1 MKIVILNLNSSYT
14 FFKLLRSTSD
24 TTEFSTVV
32 NCGTIIAIELQNIS
46 WLHMETLYPFPPLH
60 QLRSTTACILPLFP
74 DCFVGFTDM
83 ESHSV
88 AIHGWLLSLDTM
100 FSKFIHVACISIS
113 FPFYHHVI
121 FHCVDTPHFLYPF
134 IRWWTFRSFPI
145 FGYMNNFASI
155 YKFCVDMSSIFLHYK
170 HLEQRCWVR
179 WWLNVLYKEWEMLNT
194 LLHDSEFLYVFLS
207 REAVTRQQ
215 KPLSPQWQLV
225 LRLVGCLPGSSPV
238 RCE

>member
-1 MKIVILNLNSSYT
+1 MATVPWSNGFPIPEKQSPPFKIHRLLTSQALRSYLPLCATWLVKLFCWVHMKIVILNLNSSYT

-74 DCFVGFTDM
+74 VCFGGFTDM

-88 AIHGWLLSLDTM
+88 AICGWLLSLDTM

-121 FHCVDTPHFLYPF
+121 FHCVDTPHFVYPF

-155 YKFCVDMSSIFLHYK
+155 VQVLCRHVFNFLA
-170 HLEQRCWVR
+170 L
-179 WWLNVLYKEWEMLNT
+179 
-194 LLHDSEFLYVFLS
+194 
-207 REAVTRQQ
+207 
-215 KPLSPQWQLV
+215 
-225 LRLVGCLPGSSPV
+225 
-238 RCE
+238 